1 MPRPGP
7 VRRKLQFRDDDWL
20 INWVRETADVEF
32 PTARGPGNEAAL
44 LRKLVREAIATRE
57 RRAIRR
63 AHDRAP
69 VEPKP

>member
-1 MPRPGP
+1 
-7 VRRKLQFRDDDWL
+7 L